1 MFDLTGKR
9 ALVTGASGDIGQAIA
24 RALHAQ
30 GATVGLTGTRREPM
44 ERLAADLRER
54 AYVVVAD
61 LMDPEAIDALAADST
76 AVMGGVDILVNNAG
90 ISREDSTEATSDA
103 AWQGVMDVNLTAT
116 FRLCRAVVPDMRRR
130 HWGRI
135 IGISSILAVTGCARL
150 GHYAASKAAMIGL
163 VKSMA
168 LELAADGITAN
179 CIAPGYIRTPM
190 MGMNTPERLEHLLA
204 HIPVGFFGAP
214 DDVAVAAVYLASP
227 QARFVTGATLHVNG
241 GMAMV

>member
-9 ALVTGASGDIGQAIA
+9 ALVTGASGAIGQAIA

-30 GATVGLTGTRREPM
+30 GATVALTGTRRAPM
-44 ERLAADLRER
+44 EQLAADLRDR
-54 AYVVVAD
+54 AHVVVAN
-61 LMDPEAIDALAADST
+61 LMDPAAIDALAADSIG
-76 AVMGGVDILVNNAG
+76 AMGGVDILVNNAG
-90 ISREDSTEATSDA
+90 ISRADSTEETSDA
-103 AWQGVMDVNLTAT
+103 AWEEVMDVNLTAT
-116 FRLCRAVVPDMRRR
+116 FRLCRAIVPDMRGRQ
-130 HWGRI
+130 WGRI
-135 IGISSILAVTGCARL
+135 IGISSILAATGCAGL
-150 GHYAASKAAMIGL
+150 GHYAASKAGMIGL
-163 VKSMA
+163 AKSMA
-168 LELAADGITAN
+168 LELAADGITVN

-190 MGMNTPERLEHLLA
+190 MDMNSPDRLEHLLA